1 MAERGARGKRF
12 GEIRMLEEV
21 HNVRLE
27 DPSPLWENLDETP
40 PTKLIRDA
48 LMREHQATAF

>member
-12 GEIRMLEEV
+12 GEIHMLEEV